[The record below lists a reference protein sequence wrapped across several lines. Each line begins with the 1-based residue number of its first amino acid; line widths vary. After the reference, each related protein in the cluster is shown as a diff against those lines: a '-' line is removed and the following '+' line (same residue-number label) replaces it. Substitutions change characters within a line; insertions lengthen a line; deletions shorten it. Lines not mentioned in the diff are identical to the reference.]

1 MEPVVA
7 QVADVV
13 GLADAF
19 ARAFVDDPMV
29 AWRRPSSTIE
39 ESVVYYRR
47 VLDEYAAVGALWRI
61 PGIGAASAWL
71 SPAHSSRLREARVAK
86 RRRATVADDVSTAAD
101 RRRWAWLDSHLPD
114 RPVWFLDLLAV
125 APEAQGAG
133 LGGVL
138 VRHGTAR
145 ARVAGLTAFLE
156 TSNERNLAFYES
168 HGFHIVDQGE
178 VPGGGPMVWFLQTGT
193 PKALR

>member
-1 MEPVVA
+1 
-7 QVADVV
+7 
-13 GLADAF
+13 
-19 ARAFVDDPMV
+19 MV

-39 ESVVYYRR
+39 ESVVYYRG
-47 VLDEYAAVGALWRI
+47 VLNEYVALGALWRI
-61 PGIGAASAWL
+61 PGVGAAAAWL
-71 SPAHSSRLREARVAK
+71 SPADSSRLREARVAK
-86 RRRATVADDVSTAAD
+86 RRTATVTDDVSTAAD

-145 ARVAGLTAFLE
+145 ARAAGLTAFLE
-156 TSNERNLAFYES
+156 TSNERNLAFYAS

-178 VPGGGPMVWFLQTGT
+178 APGAGPMVWFLQTRT